1 MVSSESQE
9 RERERGEGG
18 GERGIALF
26 LVPFRVSNRNDKCE
40 TLNEQHGLAEINA
53 YSAFV

>member
-9 RERERGEGG
+9 REREREG
-18 GERGIALF
+18 GERGIASF
-26 LVPFRVSNRNDKCE
+26 LVSFRVSNRNDKCE
-40 TLNEQHGLAEINA
+40 TLNEQHRLAEINA